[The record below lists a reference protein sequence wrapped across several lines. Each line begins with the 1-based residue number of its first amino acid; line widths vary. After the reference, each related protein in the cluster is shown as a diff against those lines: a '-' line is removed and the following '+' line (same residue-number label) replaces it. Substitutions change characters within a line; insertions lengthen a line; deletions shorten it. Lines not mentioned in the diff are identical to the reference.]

1 MRNKSLVSEL
11 NTKISVMVSILL
23 LVCVS
28 YFTVLGYFQALNLA
42 QQNVDRTANSI
53 SLDTQNKL
61 LKLSTQLSDLTD
73 NKVFAELANNILY
86 TQYAFSQLQSL
97 FYKYDIVSAAFIS
110 DGSEFIVEGYPVE
123 ALRLDHRQIQQLSK
137 EIIQHSNQ
145 YTELTS
151 LYITD
156 TNYDP
161 LGLGH
166 GYFYLVLPLRK
177 QTPSLLHPFENTS
190 ALFILLS
197 PEKLFAANLLEAQ
210 TTKLASYVGNS
221 LWFSNQVTLPS
232 STLASQADVSYSN
245 AKLPMQLSII
255 ELENKYTKEVYS
267 ATVVSVLVVLIVF
280 VALIL
285 FLKRLTTKI
294 ITPIQKLEQS
304 SLKLQQGNYQQ
315 SKEKFDFIELNN
327 LQSALNVMTERVLE
341 QVTNLEQAKEKAE
354 KSEQIKSTF
363 VANMSH
369 EIRTPMNGILGT
381 LQILERQTLNPE
393 AKTLVKKGL
402 LSSKTLLTIVND
414 ILDFSKIEAGKL
426 EVENVPCQL
435 ASITELVV
443 AEMAP
448 QAEIKNLAL
457 TFDLAEDFDDGW
469 LADPVRFKQI
479 VLNLLSNAIKFTS
492 KGHIKVRLFQDKQG
506 VCLQVSDTG
515 IGMSESELSSVFS
528 RFEQADK
535 STTRKFGGTGLGMAI
550 TKQLVELMDGSIDAE
565 SEVGKGTRFTICLA
579 LEKCDHADAEPEQN
593 KEYPAP
599 SLTGIKLLLA
609 EDNKINQMI
618 FQAMMKPTQA
628 ELFIA
633 NDGVEAIEM
642 ANKVK
647 PDIIFMDIQMP
658 NMDGVEACK
667 ILLNNGAKA
676 PIIAVTANSMT
687 QDINNY
693 LSIGFT
699 SHIAKP
705 ININAIYQEIDQLL
719 RKTTSTN
726 AATKV

>member
-1 MRNKSLVSEL
+1 
-11 NTKISVMVSILL
+11 MVSILL

-28 YFTVLGYFQALNLA
+28 YFTVLSYYQALKLA
-42 QQNVDRTANSI
+42 QQNVERTSNSI

-61 LKLSTQLSDLTD
+61 LKLSTQLSDFAD

-86 TQYAFSQLQSL
+86 PQYAFSQLQNL
-97 FYKYDIVSAAFIS
+97 VYKYDAVSAAFIS

-123 ALRLDHRQIQQLSK
+123 ALRLDHPQIQQLSQT
-137 EIIQHSNQ
+137 IIEQSNQ
-145 YTELTS
+145 NTELTS
-151 LYITD
+151 LFITD
-156 TNYDP
+156 NNYDP
-161 LGLGH
+161 LKLEH

-197 PEKLFAANLLEAQ
+197 PEKLFSADELQMQN
-210 TTKLASYVGNS
+210 TKLSSYIGNA
-221 LWFSNQVTLPS
+221 LWFSNQVSLPS
-232 STLASQADVSYSN
+232 STLASQTEISYSN

-255 ELENKYTKEVYS
+255 EPENKYTKEVYS
-267 ATVVSVLVVLIVF
+267 ATVVSILVVLMVF
-280 VALIL
+280 VGLIL

-315 SKEKFDFIELNN
+315 STAKFDFVELNN
-327 LQSALNVMTERVLE
+327 LQRALNVMTERVLE

-381 LQILERQTLNPE
+381 LQILERQSLNSE
-393 AKTLVKKGL
+393 AQALVKKGL

-426 EVENVPCQL
+426 EIEKVPCRL
-435 ASITELVV
+435 ATITDHVIS
-443 AEMAP
+443 EMAP
-448 QAEIKNLAL
+448 QAEIKNLNL
-457 TFDLAEDFDDGW
+457 YFELDNNFNDGW

-479 VLNLLSNAIKFTS
+479 VINLLSNAIKFTS
-492 KGHIKVRLFQDKQG
+492 QGQVKIRLYQEHDC
-506 VCLQVSDTG
+506 VCLTVSDTG
-515 IGMSESELSSVFS
+515 IGMSADELASVFS
-528 RFEQADK
+528 RFEQSDK

-550 TKQLVELMDGSIDAE
+550 TKQLVELMNGVVEAR
-565 SEVGKGTRFTICLA
+565 SEVGAGTTFTAKLT
-579 LEKCDHADAEPEQN
+579 LEKCNNVSADAAQAI
-593 KEYPAP
+593 EYPAP
-599 SLTGIKLLLA
+599 KLSGVKLLLA
-609 EDNKINQMI
+609 ENNKVNQMI
-618 FQAMMKPTQA
+618 FKAMMKPTQA

-633 NDGVEAIEM
+633 NDGVEAIKM
-642 ANKVK
+642 AKKIK
-647 PDIIFMDIQMP
+647 PDLIFMDIQMP
-658 NMDGVEACK
+658 IMDGVEACE
-667 ILLNNGAKA
+667 ILLNEGTCV

-687 QDINNY
+687 QDIKNY
-693 LSIGFT
+693 LTIGFT

-705 ININAIYQEIDQLL
+705 ININAIYQEIDTLL
-719 RKTTSTN
+719 TN
-726 AATKV
+726 KAETNGTTKV